1 MGSLVVENNAGAYT
15 ITGIAE
21 NGSNQSGLNIS
32 NGQSSAPISLPVGAY
47 TVTVTLQDK
56 AGETHTVEKKVV
68 IEEGAA
74 TVLPINT
81 SDLNPEPKTPVPPN
95 LVKGNGGA

>member
-15 ITGIAE
+15 ITGIAV
-21 NGSNQSGLNIS
+21 NGSNWSGLNIP
-32 NGQSSAPISLPVGAY
+32 NGQMYQPISLPAGAY

-56 AGETHTVEKKVV
+56 AGKTYTVEKKVV

-74 TVLPINT
+74 TVFPINT

-95 LVKGNGGA
+95 LV